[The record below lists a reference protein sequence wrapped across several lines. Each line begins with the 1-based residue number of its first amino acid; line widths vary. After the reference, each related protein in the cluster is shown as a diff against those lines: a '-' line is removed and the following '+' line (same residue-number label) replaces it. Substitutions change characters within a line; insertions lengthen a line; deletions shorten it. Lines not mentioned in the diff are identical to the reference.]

1 MTYKLHKQFNW
12 KSASARL
19 RKPMAQQERVERLM
33 NRLQAAKALRSSE
46 DAYGIKS
53 NVGPKV
59 KLVHDSEGKLLSWHN
74 DSGWKDTM

>member
-19 RKPMAQQERVERLM
+19 CKPMAQRERVERLM
-33 NRLQAAKALRSSE
+33 NRLQAAKA
-46 DAYGIKS
+46 KS
-53 NVGPKV
+53 NVGPTM

-74 DSGWKDTM
+74 DTGWKEV

>member
-33 NRLQAAKALRSSE
+33 NRLQAAKA
-46 DAYGIKS
+46 KS
-53 NVGPKV
+53 NVGPKM

>member
-19 RKPMAQQERVERLM
+19 RKPMDQQERVERLM
-33 NRLQAAKALRSSE
+33 NRLQAA
-46 DAYGIKS
+46 YGIKS
-53 NVGPKV
+53 DVGPKI